1 MRPYNPEADRKK
13 KNFPRCHSSNM
24 LELPDVNKNDFFII
38 ICRFPKKKN
47 QKFKTKN
54 VQKAVSLGG
63 RFSNNP
69 GNFFLNGL
77 LENCF
82 LMKRKRKRKR
92 KLWIQCKL

>member
-1 MRPYNPEADRKK
+1 
-13 KNFPRCHSSNM
+13 M
-24 LELPDVNKNDFFII
+24 LELPDVNKNEFFYNYMQISE
-38 ICRFPKKKN
+38 KKN

-77 LENCF
+77 LQNCF
-82 LMKRKRKRKR
+82 LRKRKR
-92 KLWIQCKL
+92 KLWIQRQL

>member
-1 MRPYNPEADRKK
+1 MQISE
-13 KNFPRCHSSNM
+13 
-24 LELPDVNKNDFFII
+24 
-38 ICRFPKKKN
+38 KKN

-77 LENCF
+77 LQNCF
-82 LMKRKRKRKR
+82 LRKRKRKR
-92 KLWIQCKL
+92 KLWIQRQL

>member
-1 MRPYNPEADRKK
+1 MRPYDPEADRKK
-13 KNFPRCHSSNM
+13 IFFPRCHSSNM
-24 LELPDVNKNDFFII
+24 LELPDVNKNEFFII

-77 LENCF
+77 LQNCF
-82 LMKRKRKRKR
+82 LRKRKR
-92 KLWIQCKL
+92 KLWIQRQL